1 MSQPETECETDGE
14 EDLVS
19 FHLGG
24 LGVSGWQS
32 VILYKKNII
41 LSVRIHFFFYL
52 QVNIDTIVEN
62 YDDHER
68 QQELNYNHQ

>member
-32 VILYKKNII
+32 VILYKKYYYFISPDPFI
-41 LSVRIHFFFYL
+41 LLPSGKHR
-52 QVNIDTIVEN
+52 
-62 YDDHER
+62 YDSR
-68 QQELNYNHQ
+68 EL